1 MLQFTLR
8 KEPEHASLII
18 TSMNPSRG
26 TVLSFQMAV
35 YTRIL
40 SVDTSLYLVRNG
52 AEEKIR
58 VSFEHSHNIQKQQT
72 IDSRE

>member
-1 MLQFTLR
+1 
-8 KEPEHASLII
+8 
-18 TSMNPSRG
+18 
-26 TVLSFQMAV
+26 MAV

-58 VSFEHSHNIQKQQT
+58 VSFEYSHNIQKQQT
-72 IDSRE
+72 IDSREWFRLDSL